1 MWKMT
6 TTHLRVIL
14 NGKFVTAS
22 FGQNTP
28 TLPNYIFK
36 SNSTKT
42 NEDTTDLLEKIFL
55 VYWSHEGRK
64 ENPNHSSESFA

>member
-1 MWKMT
+1 M
-6 TTHLRVIL
+6 
-14 NGKFVTAS
+14 AS

-28 TLPNYIFK
+28 KLPNYIFK

-42 NEDTTDLLEKIFL
+42 NEDTTDLFEKIFL

-64 ENPNHSSESFA
+64 AIQITVQNRLLERLH